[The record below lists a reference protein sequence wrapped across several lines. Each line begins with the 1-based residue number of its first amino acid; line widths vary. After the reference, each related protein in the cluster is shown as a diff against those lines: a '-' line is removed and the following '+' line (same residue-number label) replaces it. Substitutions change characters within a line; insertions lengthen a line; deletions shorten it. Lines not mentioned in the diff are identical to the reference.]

1 MTASNTSGLWA
12 GRKVGADKGGDSCGF
27 GAGLNCRYVIEYSI
41 AYTLVTVAERECPPT
56 SDCNGT
62 LFLSRRAES
71 ESALVYRELWKTCP
85 FHIFIRSRGVIPAA
99 M

>member
-12 GRKVGADKGGDSCGF
+12 GRKVGADKDGDSCGF

-41 AYTLVTVAERECPPT
+41 AYTLARVAGRECRLHLIALAHCF
-56 SDCNGT
+56 SA
-62 LFLSRRAES
+62 AELKARVPWFI
-71 ESALVYRELWKTCP
+71 ENYGKRVR
-85 FHIFIRSRGVIPAA
+85 FQIFIRSRGVIPAA